1 MALFKTL
8 RGKRGNLPEEKTDGY
23 AYFCIDDGTFWID
36 YKDDNNIVQRKQ
48 INAKEAEELT
58 GMSISNALSSSTT
71 EIPTSKAVSDAL
83 SNYATNTSVDTKLE
97 GKVSKA
103 GDTMSGNLAMSNH
116 KITGVAAPAADTDAA
131 NKKYVDD
138 AIPTAQ
144 IEELSS
150 AVAKAEPFIVE
161 VTMTTSNE
169 ISVNKT
175 FSEIKTASD
184 AGKLC
189 YARITNSGLIIPL
202 VAFDLRVDKRV
213 AVFSSSNLAIS
224 QFNTASLLIAEDN
237 SVNTENFSSQSLIE
251 ASGLLKGSGYGNIS
265 AAVAGTDY
273 AAVDHTHPYLP
284 LTGGTLTGNLT
295 GKYITG
301 TWLQTTAASDKVGKI
316 ATIDDNGWI
325 YYRTLAETKGD
336 LGISDNLVKYDSN
349 TTVEATTKVNA
360 DTLEGHATSYF
371 VPKSGGAM
379 TGALVAQTNTNYT
392 TAQMRN
398 VIISTAD
405 PSGGNNG
412 DIWLKYEA

>member
-8 RGKRGNLPEEKTDGY
+8 RGKRENLPEKKTDGY

-58 GMSISNALSSSTT
+58 GMSISNALSSSTA

-161 VTMTTSNE
+161 VTQSNP
-169 ISVNKT
+169 STASANKT
-175 FSEIKTASD
+175 FSEIEAASNAGRLCYVRASGFVFPLIGFRTFNNKKAAIFPATASS
-184 AGKLC
+184 ASGQLMISLIV
-189 YARITNSGLIIPL
+189 AIT
-202 VAFDLRVDKRV
+202 
-213 AVFSSSNLAIS
+213 
-224 QFNTASLLIAEDN
+224 EDN
-237 SVNTENFSSQSLIE
+237 TVTINELTAQPLIE
-251 ASGLLKGSGYGNIS
+251 TTGLLKGSGNGTIS

-301 TWLQTTAASDKVGKI
+301 TWLQTTAATDKAGRI
-316 ATIDDNGWI
+316 ATIDNDGWI

-371 VPKSGGAM
+371 VPKSGGTM
-379 TGALVAQTNTNYT
+379 TGALVAQTDTNYT